1 MIEPL
6 NKPKSQDLSDFYLI
20 NIVCGAVIISLIT
33 LIAVQYLPFELRQPG
48 SPLLQS
54 LAIIGSVLLLLSFLA
69 ILAKRFG
76 KSGKKG
82 FKSRIQVLLY

>member
-33 LIAVQYLPFELRQPG
+33 LITVQYLPFELRQPG

-54 LAIIGSVLLLLSFLA
+54 LAIIGSVLLLLSLQA

-76 KSGKKG
+76 KSGKEA
-82 FKSRIQVLLY
+82 F

>member
-6 NKPKSQDLSDFYLI
+6 NKPKPQDLSDFYLI
-20 NIVCGAVIISLIT
+20 NIVFGAIIISLIT
-33 LIAVQYLPFELRQPG
+33 LVAAQYLPFELRQPG

-82 FKSRIQVLLY
+82 LKGTFG